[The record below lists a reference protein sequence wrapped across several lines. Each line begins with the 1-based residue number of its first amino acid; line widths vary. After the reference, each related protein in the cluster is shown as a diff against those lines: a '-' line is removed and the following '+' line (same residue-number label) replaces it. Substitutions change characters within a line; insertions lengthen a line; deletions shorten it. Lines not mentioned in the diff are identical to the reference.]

1 MKKLKISGVVI
12 LYNPD
17 ENFNDNISSYINDID
32 VLYVVDNSTQKNKVI
47 KNKKIKYIFNGENLG
62 IAEPLNKIAKLSL
75 EEGYDFLLTMDQD
88 TSFNK
93 GVMDEMKKYIIE
105 NNTEKDGIITV
116 WHNTK
121 LDVIKQKEK
130 IDYPLTVMTSG
141 NLVNLKI
148 WKEING
154 YNEKYFIDGID
165 IDYCLRLKKY
175 GYRVVRLNNVEIMH
189 DLGDINYHKFLGKTY
204 LCTNHNYIRRYYISR
219 NYNYIKKEFYDLAP
233 EYCEPLN
240 HLKLR
245 LFRIVMFEKDK
256 YKKIR
261 NIFRGIKDYKK
272 EIVGKYPYKN

>member
-17 ENFNDNISSYINDID
+17 KNFNDNIKTYIDDID
-32 VLYVVDNSTQKNKVI
+32 ILYVVDNSNKKNKI
-47 KNKKIKYIFNGENLG
+47 IDSKKIKYIFNGDNLG
-62 IAEPLNKIAKLSL
+62 IAKPLNEIANLSL

-93 GVMDEMKKYIIE
+93 NVMNEMKKYILE
-105 NNTEKDGIITV
+105 NDTSKDGIVTV

-121 LDVIKQKEK
+121 LDVEKPKEK
-130 IDYPLTVMTSG
+130 IDYPLTEMTSG

-148 WKEING
+148 WKEIKG
-154 YNEKYFIDGID
+154 YNEDYFIDGID
-165 IDYCLRLKKY
+165 IDYCLKLKKN
-175 GYRVVRLNNVEIMH
+175 GYRVVRLNNIEIMH
-189 DLGDINYHKFLGKTY
+189 DLGDIKYHNFLGKTY

-219 NYNYIKKEFYDLAP
+219 NYNYIKKEYYDIAP
-233 EYCEPLN
+233 DYCEPLN

-245 LFRIVMFEKDK
+245 LFRIIMFENDK
-256 YKKIR
+256 YRKIK

-272 EIVGKYPYKN
+272 GITGKYPYKD